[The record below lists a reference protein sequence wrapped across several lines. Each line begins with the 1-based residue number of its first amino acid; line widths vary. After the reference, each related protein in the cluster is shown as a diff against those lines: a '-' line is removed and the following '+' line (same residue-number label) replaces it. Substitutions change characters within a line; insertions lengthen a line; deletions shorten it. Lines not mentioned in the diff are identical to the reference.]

1 MNVKRWLNDWSAEI
15 CFLSIFASA
24 VLIFGFVIWQ
34 SEKYKNGGFV
44 KDDTVWY
51 SATIVI
57 HYPDK
62 ADSINIRTCRVPYVR
77 VGRGWNSLNYTD
89 PLGYHYIKS
98 IAPIEIVDI
107 VKIEQSRYEEERI
120 LRIYTADLP
129 KETNVHVN
137 RNSL

>member
-1 MNVKRWLNDWSAEI
+1 MNVKRWLNDWSAEM
-15 CFLSIFASA
+15 CFLSLFALA

-62 ADSINIRTCRVPYVR
+62 ADSINILTCRVPYVR

-107 VKIEQSRYEEERI
+107 VKI
-120 LRIYTADLP
+120 
-129 KETNVHVN
+129 K
-137 RNSL
+137 